1 MTQEHDHQPALLNL
15 ADMMGPISH
24 ELRNIFNNMVLNTA
38 ILARAVPENL
48 RSQVAEFKSLAL
60 RANEM
65 LTILDH
71 HRQRIV
77 AIRRPLDLNEVVEEA
92 MQQFRAKGV
101 EVTKQTA
108 AGLPPVW
115 GNQAEISR
123 LIQLLVGTCKPP
135 LEIRTEHA
143 GSVVQLVV
151 AGGPLP
157 KGESVEHFF
166 DSFGPP
172 GSGQSHLERAACQT
186 IARRLGT
193 PIRVKSRDGGMM
205 VLVDFELAND
215 G

>member
-1 MTQEHDHQPALLNL
+1 MSPWRAVAGVCDPGRPPRGWLQQSSGLMTGHRPPSSRCLLHRGSCMTQEHDHQPALLNL

-143 GSVVQLVV
+143 GSVVQ
-151 AGGPLP
+151 
-157 KGESVEHFF
+157 
-166 DSFGPP
+166 
-172 GSGQSHLERAACQT
+172 
-186 IARRLGT
+186 
-193 PIRVKSRDGGMM
+193 
-205 VLVDFELAND
+205 
-215 G
+215 